1 MNICIVTGANS
12 GMGMVTIQ
20 ELLERGDRVIATV
33 RSQKKATALVQLL
46 REHGVSHT
54 HLEIEIVQL
63 DQLDSVRR
71 FADRLFDLV
80 GRIDR
85 LILNA
90 GVMVPPY
97 HVTKDGFES
106 QFQVNYLSHFYL
118 IERLLPLLE
127 KGNDPRVISIS
138 SLAGEGGLIRT
149 DVELEAIAHVKKEHY
164 SPMRSYRE
172 SKLLQ
177 MIHMRE
183 LAETHGDRITF
194 VSVHPGIVNTDLFY
208 RGKYGK
214 VMKTL
219 LKPVAQV
226 GYWTGKL
233 YTPEYGAKTA
243 LYLATTDDPLDNGGY
258 YADSAPRL
266 SNPIVEDDEY
276 RAQARNLSRRWV
288 ELA

>member
-1 MNICIVTGANS
+1 MNICVVTGANS

-20 ELLERGDRVIATV
+20 ALLERGDRVIATV
-33 RSQKKATALVQLL
+33 RSAKKATLLVQLL

-54 HLEIEIVQL
+54 NLEVEIVQL
-63 DQLDSVRR
+63 DQLDSVRQ
-71 FADRLFDLV
+71 FADLVFDRI

-97 HVTKDGFES
+97 HRTKDGFES

-127 KGNDPRVISIS
+127 QGQDPRVISIS

-149 DVELEAIAHVKKEHY
+149 DIELEAMAHVKKEQY
-164 SPMRSYRE
+164 NPMRSYRE

-177 MIHMRE
+177 MVHMRE
-183 LAETHGDRITF
+183 LAEQYGDRVTF

-214 VMKTL
+214 VLKTV
-219 LKPVAQV
+219 LKPIAQI

-243 LYLATTDDPLDNGGY
+243 LYLATTEDRLENGGY

-266 SNPIVEDDEY
+266 SNPVVEDETY
-276 RAQARNLSRRWV
+276 RQQARHLSKQWV
-288 ELA
+288 GLT

>member
-1 MNICIVTGANS
+1 M
-12 GMGMVTIQ
+12 
-20 ELLERGDRVIATV
+20 
-33 RSQKKATALVQLL
+33 QLL

-183 LAETHGDRITF
+183 LAEKHGDRITF

>member
-258 YADSAPRL
+258 YADSAPRR

>member
-243 LYLATTDDPLDNGGY
+243 LYLATTNDPLDNGGY

>member
-20 ELLERGDRVIATV
+20 ALLERGDRVIATV
-33 RSQKKATALVQLL
+33 RSEKKATLLVQML

-54 HLEIEIVQL
+54 NLEIEIVQL
-63 DQLDSVRR
+63 DQLESVRR
-71 FADRLFDLV
+71 FADHLFEQI

-97 HVTKDGFES
+97 HLTKDGFES

-118 IERLLPLLE
+118 IERLLPLLQH
-127 KGNDPRVISIS
+127 GNDPRVISIS
-138 SLAGEGGLIRT
+138 SLAGEGGLVRT
-149 DVELEAIAHVKKEHY
+149 DIELESIAHVKKEQY
-164 SPMRSYRE
+164 NPMRSYRE

-177 MIHMRE
+177 MVHMRE
-183 LAETHGDRITF
+183 LADKYGDDVTF

-214 VMKTL
+214 AMKVL
-219 LKPVAQV
+219 LKPIAQI

-243 LYLATTDDPLDNGGY
+243 LYLATTNDRLDNGGY

-266 SNPIVEDDEY
+266 SNPVVEDTRY
-276 RAQARNLSRRWV
+276 REDARRLSKKWV
-288 ELA
+288 GLD

>member
-183 LAETHGDRITF
+183 LAEKHGDRITF
-194 VSVHPGIVNTDLFY
+194 VSVHPGIVHTDLFY

-243 LYLATTDDPLDNGGY
+243 LYLATTDEPLDNGGY

-276 RAQARNLSRRWV
+276 RAQVRNLSRRWV
-288 ELA
+288 ELV

>member
-1 MNICIVTGANS
+1 MNICVVTGANS

-33 RSQKKATALVQLL
+33 RSAKKATLLVQLL

-54 HLEIEIVQL
+54 NLEVEIVQL
-63 DQLDSVRR
+63 DQLNSVRQ
-71 FADRLFDLV
+71 FADLLFDRI

-97 HVTKDGFES
+97 HRTKDGFES

-118 IERLLPLLE
+118 IERLLPLLAQ
-127 KGNDPRVISIS
+127 GQDPRVISIS

-149 DVELEAIAHVKKEHY
+149 DIELEAMAHVKKEQY
-164 SPMRSYRE
+164 NPMRSYRE

-177 MIHMRE
+177 MVHMRE
-183 LAETHGDRITF
+183 LAEQHGDRVTF

-214 VMKTL
+214 VLKTV
-219 LKPVAQV
+219 LKPIAQI

-243 LYLATTDDPLDNGGY
+243 LYLATTDDRLENGGY

-266 SNPIVEDDEY
+266 SNPVVEDETY
-276 RAQARNLSRRWV
+276 RRQARHLSKQWV
-288 ELA
+288 GLT

>member
-12 GMGMVTIQ
+12 GMGMITIQ

-46 REHGVSHT
+46 RENGVSHT
-54 HLEIEIVQL
+54 QLEIEIVQL

-183 LAETHGDRITF
+183 LAEKHGDRITF

-288 ELA
+288 ELS

>member
-1 MNICIVTGANS
+1 MNICVVTGANS

-33 RSQKKATALVQLL
+33 RSQKKATLLIQLL
-46 REHGVSHT
+46 REHAVSDAN
-54 HLEIEIVQL
+54 LEVEIVQL

-71 FADRLFDLV
+71 FADVLFDRI

-90 GVMVPPY
+90 GIMVPPY

-118 IERLLPLLE
+118 IERLLPLIE
-127 KGNDPRVISIS
+127 QGHDPRVISIS
-138 SLAGEGGLIRT
+138 SLAGEGGMIRT
-149 DVELEAIAHVKKEHY
+149 DIELEAIAHVRKEQY
-164 SPMRSYRE
+164 NPMKSYRE

-177 MIHMRE
+177 MVHMRE
-183 LAETHGDRITF
+183 LAEQYGTLATF

-214 VMKTL
+214 VLKTV

-243 LYLATTDDPLDNGGY
+243 LYLATTDDVIDNGGY

-266 SNPIVEDDEY
+266 SNPVVEDEAY
-276 RAQARNLSRRWV
+276 RQQARALSKRWV
-288 ELA
+288 GLD

>member
-138 SLAGEGGLIRT
+138 SLAGEGGLIQT

-183 LAETHGDRITF
+183 LAEKHGDRITF

-243 LYLATTDDPLDNGGY
+243 LYLATTDDSLDNGGY